1 LLKWEV
7 GTALCTPHQRQSLYF
22 FISSKTNITMR
33 VLLWI
38 LLAVGSFFGG
48 MLLMKQQMA
57 ETIPAEEKNALL
69 VRNENTAPTD
79 DPTLAPAPTT
89 NIPLG
94 MTAQEEHTIRLFEQ
108 AAPSVCFI
116 TTSSLRRNYYSR
128 NVEEIPSGSGSG
140 FVWDRDGHIVTNYHV
155 IQNADKA
162 TVTLSNGKTYQATK
176 VGQAPEKDL
185 AVLKINIPSKELTPI
200 SVGTSM
206 NLRVGQNVYAIG
218 NPFGLDQTLTTGVV
232 SALGREI
239 KSVAGIPIRD
249 VIQSDAAINP
259 GNSGGPLLNSSGEL
273 IGVNT
278 AIYSP
283 SGASAG
289 IGFSIPVDVVN
300 WVVPD
305 LIQYGELNR
314 PLIGVELTR
323 PLRNIT
329 GAVVLNV
336 VKDSPAESAGLL
348 GTKADDNGNIILGDI
363 IVAVNDDPI
372 VTNSDLYLALEKY
385 KAGDQVN
392 VRVKRNDREVMVPIR
407 LKSSAQ

>member
-1 LLKWEV
+1 
-7 GTALCTPHQRQSLYF
+7 
-22 FISSKTNITMR
+22 MR
-33 VLLWI
+33 VLLWV
-38 LLAVGSFFGG
+38 LFAVVSFLGG
-48 MLLMKQQMA
+48 MLLMKQQIA
-57 ETIPAEEKNALL
+57 ETTPTEENNALL
-69 VRNENTAPTD
+69 VRHENTSPTV
-79 DPTLAPAPTT
+79 DPSLAPAPSTV
-89 NIPLG
+89 PLG
-94 MTAQEEHTIRLFEQ
+94 MTPQEQHTIRLFEQ

-116 TTSSLRRNYYSR
+116 TTSTLRRNYYSR

-140 FVWDRDGHIVTNYHV
+140 FVWDKDGHIVTNYHV

-162 TVTLSNGKTYQATK
+162 TVTLSNGQTYQATK

-185 AVLKINIPSKELTPI
+185 AVLKIDIPRNELTPI
-200 SVGTSM
+200 PVGTSM

-300 WVVPD
+300 WVIPD
-305 LIQYGELNR
+305 LIQYGEVNR

-323 PLRNIT
+323 PLRNIS

-336 VKDSPAESAGLL
+336 VKNSPAEMAGLI
-348 GTKADDNGNIILGDI
+348 GTKADNNGNIILGDI
-363 IVAVNDDPI
+363 IVAVNNDPI
-372 VTNSDLYLALEKY
+372 TTNSDLYLALEKY
-385 KAGDQVN
+385 QAGDQVN
-392 VRVKRNDREVMVPIR
+392 IRVKRDEREVAVA
-407 LKSSAQ
+407 LKLKASAEQ

>member
-1 LLKWEV
+1 
-7 GTALCTPHQRQSLYF
+7 
-22 FISSKTNITMR
+22 MR
-33 VLLWI
+33 KVFWI
-38 LLAVGSFFGG
+38 LLVVASFFAG
-48 MLLMKQQMA
+48 MFLMKTQAPETAA
-57 ETIPAEEKNALL
+57 EADNTALL
-69 VRNENTAPTD
+69 VNNAEEEAAEEEA
-79 DPTLAPAPTT
+79 TLTPAAEPM
-89 NIPLG
+89 PLG
-94 MTAQEEHTIRLFEQ
+94 MTAQEQHTIRLFEQ

-116 TTSSLRRNYYSR
+116 TTSTLRRSYYSR
-128 NVEEIPSGSGSG
+128 NVQEIPSGSGSG
-140 FVWDRDGHIVTNYHV
+140 FVWNKDGHIVTNYHV
-155 IQNADKA
+155 IQNADRA
-162 TVTLSNGKTYQATK
+162 TVTLSDGTTYEATK
-176 VGQAPEKDL
+176 VGQEPAKDL
-185 AVLKINIPSKELTPI
+185 AVLKIDAPRSKLIPIP
-200 SVGTSM
+200 VGTSG

-239 KSVAGIPIRD
+239 NSVAGIPIRD

-289 IGFSIPVDVVN
+289 IGFSIPVDVVS

-305 LIQYGELNR
+305 LIQYGQVNR
-314 PLIGVELTR
+314 PLIGVELAR

-336 VKDSPAESAGLL
+336 VEDSPAEAAGIQGTTLDNQGNILL
-348 GTKADDNGNIILGDI
+348 GDV

-372 VTNSDLYLALEKY
+372 TSNSDLYLALEKY
-385 KAGDQVN
+385 RAGDEVTVSVQ
-392 VRVKRNDREVMVPIR
+392 RNDSLYEVPVR